1 MANAGQ
7 EPVVGGAE
15 SPTTQEWT
23 SNQPR
28 TYDQPDLRVVVFRM
42 AEHEYVVDAA
52 LVQEIVRLAE
62 LSSGDAARL
71 MRVDGA
77 PEYVEGVIKVGARIV
92 PVVDLRRRLGTE
104 ERPVTA
110 ETCVIVAKLPIGLV
124 GFLVDAV
131 SEMMWVK
138 THDFQV
144 PSPLVAGI
152 DRIYV
157 QGIAHLGKRLL
168 VMLDLERVLTPDEQR
183 ELDVLRSPG
192 AGARRQE
199 GDVRVTLET
208 LFSSQA
214 EIEAL
219 EAAQAEASAD
229 LWGLVVFGLGD
240 ELYGVPIVDVAEVR
254 EPLPIMPLPNVSS
267 HVLGLINLRGT
278 VLPVLDLRQRFGL
291 DLEPDGPESRLIV
304 LKALKREDGT
314 EGDPVA
320 LRVDRVHSLVRLPRV
335 DFQSAPSGTGR
346 VDLAHCAQVTV
357 LDGRLLIE
365 LDVRALLADA
375 GAHGEGVEPSSRQ
388 SG

>member
-7 EPVVGGAE
+7 EPAVGGVE
-15 SPTTQEWT
+15 SPMTQEGT
-23 SNQPR
+23 SNQRR

-42 AEHEYVVDAA
+42 AEHEYVVDVA

-62 LSSGDAARL
+62 LSGGDAARL
-71 MRVDGA
+71 MHVDGA
-77 PEYVEGVIKVGARIV
+77 PHYVEGVIKVGARIV
-92 PVVDLRRRLGTE
+92 PVVDLRRRLGIE

-144 PSPLVAGI
+144 PSPLVVRI

-183 ELDVLRSPG
+183 GLGMLSTPGG
-192 AGARRQE
+192 AGARLQG

-219 EAAQAEASAD
+219 EAEQAEASAD
-229 LWGLVVFGLGD
+229 LWCLVIFELGE

-254 EPLPIMPLPNVSS
+254 EPLPTMPLPNVSS
-267 HVLGLINLRGT
+267 YVVGLINLRGT

-291 DLEPDGPESRLIV
+291 DLEPDGPETRLIV
-304 LKALKREDGT
+304 LKAQQRGDGT
-314 EGDPVA
+314 ERDPVA
-320 LRVDRVHSLVRLPRV
+320 LSL
-335 DFQSAPSGTGR
+335 DFAP
-346 VDLAHCAQVTV
+346 
-357 LDGRLLIE
+357 
-365 LDVRALLADA
+365 
-375 GAHGEGVEPSSRQ
+375 
-388 SG
+388 